1 MPFSTNYFKEE
12 TKNYIVNN
20 FDKSIKILD
29 IGAGVGTYANLL
41 KPLGYNNLDCV
52 EVFEDYVVKYQL
64 ETKYNRVIIGDITKL
79 NIDFQQYDL
88 IILGDVLEHIDSIS
102 AIDLIKKIKDVPT
115 IVSIPFESE
124 QGEHF
129 GNVFEIHLQN
139 DLTLEIFLERYDNF
153 NPLCLRF
160 DYGVFINGKTNKIY
174 FEVGQLQL
182 PNSYLKYIVKNYPDA
197 EYIYLNSESKSD
209 SEILKNDSKVTIVTG
224 LWDLGRDKIS
234 ESFKR
239 GYDNYLEKFSQLL
252 KTDVNM
258 YIFCDPSDEEFIWK
272 HRKQHNTVINKM
284 SLLELRKWFNFTHL
298 TDEIRQNEEWL
309 SQASWL
315 RESPQATLSG
325 YNPLVMSK
333 MFMLNNVTIWNPFHS
348 EYFFWID
355 AGITNTVH
363 YGYFTHDKVF
373 EKLPEFI
380 SQTRDFVFL
389 TYPYE
394 GGGEIHGFERTA
406 IAKFANTDYV
416 KFVCRGGFFGGKKT
430 RINELNGIYYGY
442 LSTTLNEGYM
452 GTEESIFSIMLQNHS
467 DIITQYN
474 ISENGLI
481 WPFFEDLKDGT
492 FLKNIEEKKITP
504 KLNIDNTALYVIT
517 FNSPKQF
524 ETLIESMIQYD
535 SQFIDGPK
543 KFLLDNSSDESTFQ
557 RYSELCKEFDFVHIK
572 KDNLGICGGRQFI
585 AEHADSNNFD
595 YYFFF
600 EDDMFFYPKKGEVC
614 RNGFNRYVNNFYKN
628 VLQIIQKHDFDFLKF
643 NYSEF
648 FGDNGVQWSWYNVP
662 QVVREEFWPEN
673 KRLPELGLDPNA
685 PRTKYEHIWS
695 HNGIPYISGEVYY
708 SNWPQVV
715 SKEGNKKMFLETK
728 WAHPFEQTWM
738 SYIFQET
745 KKERINPAILLMTPT
760 EHNRFDH
767 YSRELRKES

>member
-380 SQTRDFVFL
+380 SQTGDFVFL

-557 RYSELCKEFDFVHIK
+557 RYSELCEEFDFVHIK

-585 AEHADSNNFD
+585 AEHAESNNFD

-600 EDDMFFYPKKGEVC
+600 EDDMFFYPKKDEVC
-614 RNGFNRYVNNFYKN
+614 RNGFNRYVNNFYNN

-745 KKERINPAILLMTPT
+745 KKGRINPAILLMTPT
-760 EHNRFDH
+760 EHDRFDH
-767 YSRELRKES
+767 YSRDLRKES